1 MLYDIQTFFTDDAL
15 EEFADKAKESLSELE
30 AEFGQEE
37 EKVKIAKMKQKL
49 KLTWEDAAVVGQIE
63 NEKVK

>member
-1 MLYDIQTFFTDDAL
+1 M
-15 EEFADKAKESLSELE
+15 SELE

-63 NEKVK
+63 NEKVKQLNFINIFSIILKAG

>member
-1 MLYDIQTFFTDDAL
+1 M
-15 EEFADKAKESLSELE
+15 SELE